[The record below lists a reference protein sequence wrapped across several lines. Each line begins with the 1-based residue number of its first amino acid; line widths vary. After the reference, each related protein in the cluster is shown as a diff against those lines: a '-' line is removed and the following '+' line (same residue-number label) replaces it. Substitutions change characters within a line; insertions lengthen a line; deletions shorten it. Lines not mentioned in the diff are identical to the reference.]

1 MEACWLF
8 VGHSLFSLFPV
19 VVSCLKGTWVPW
31 WMWSS
36 WSGGLLVHKVDEVAA
51 NWKSLPLWSLIW
63 WLFRNTRWVFQDHV
77 NGVIKA
83 FSKSMGKGLAIGA
96 EVLALLEGST
106 WLLDWDLQYSSGSD
120 STIVNFWVYERE
132 SWLHKIFNLYK
143 IFKPGWP
150 K

>member
-1 MEACWLF
+1 M
-8 VGHSLFSLFPV
+8 
-19 VVSCLKGTWVPW
+19 
-31 WMWSS
+31 
-36 WSGGLLVHKVDEVAA
+36 
-51 NWKSLPLWSLIW
+51 
-63 WLFRNTRWVFQDHV
+63 

-143 IFKPGWP
+143 IFKPG
-150 K
+150 